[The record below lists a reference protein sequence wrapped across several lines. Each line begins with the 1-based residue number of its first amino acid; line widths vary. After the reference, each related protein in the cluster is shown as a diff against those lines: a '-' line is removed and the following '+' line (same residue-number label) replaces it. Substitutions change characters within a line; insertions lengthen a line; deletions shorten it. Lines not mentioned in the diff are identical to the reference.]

1 MAEIGLNSQN
11 GANRQSG
18 LALPLLCSRRPSVVR
33 VGVSQRRCTG
43 GAERS
48 RQLLFV
54 QPFGVSKQCSF
65 LLLAAKDVHC
75 FFPAP
80 PMYYVF
86 PFSTFSVFFKVV
98 TEVC

>member
-1 MAEIGLNSQN
+1 MQPKALCGESGC
-11 GANRQSG
+11 QSEEMHW
-18 LALPLLCSRRPSVVR
+18 
-33 VGVSQRRCTG
+33 